1 MLKDSAVNPDPTD
14 TRDGRRIEFLS
25 VGWTSL
31 EALSGIVA
39 GIVAGSI
46 ALIGF
51 GADSVIEVASSL
63 ILLWRLSDH
72 ERGAQREGTALKLVG
87 ISFLLLAAF
96 VAYESVES
104 LVTRQAPRVSYF
116 GMAFSALCLIV
127 MPLLSRAKRRVAA
140 RLHSAVEFYL
150 RLSRR
155 DPAGRARTQCPVWL
169 VVGRPAGRRSDGSH
183 HRQGGFRG
191 FARSDMRLP
200 SMSCFSLLRK

>member
-72 ERGAQREGTALKLVG
+72 ELGAQREGTALKLVG

-140 RLHSAVEFYL
+140 RLHSAALEADARQSSICAYL
-150 RLSRR
+150 
-155 DPAGRARTQCPVWL
+155 ARSCWE
-169 VVGRPAGRRSDGSH
+169 GSH
-183 HRQGGFRG
+183 SMPCLAGGGPTHWPPF
-191 FARSDMRLP
+191 
-200 SMSCFSLLRK
+200 